1 MPSLEL
7 KSLKTLSKIF
17 DDDFKY
23 KIAFHDP
30 GGNTQISYG
39 RLRSWVHQCAEELI
53 RFSDTKER
61 KVLIFLDSGLVFVTV
76 FYACLLAA
84 RTPILL
90 NTKLKDELK
99 SLDSLDSVILTDKKN
114 SLSIEKYM
122 NINKNRVL
130 VIDLQENPDLVSE
143 YEYPEFHPDDRM
155 AYLFTS
161 GSSGKAKLVPKTF
174 ANLMTEVRYLKG
186 LLTATE
192 EDIYL
197 PLVPSFHIYG
207 LLYTV
212 LLPLYTGSGIR
223 LDIPFSPLNILED
236 GMLNKTTMVIANPS
250 HYSAMSSFLDHCKE
264 KDFSRIRYCISSTM
278 PVDQDIIIKMYEML
292 NIRLIEFYGSTE
304 TGGIAYRKFYK
315 AKTWKFFP
323 QIKWK
328 LDTNELMVSSPMVSS
343 DESRDETSEVW
354 HSTGDLVNYHEETG
368 GFSLLGR
375 MNQIVK
381 VAGNRVS
388 CLEVAK
394 VIREIPDVQDVVVMG
409 VPSKTI
415 AGEELLAYL
424 VTENEA
430 GMIKKVK
437 QFCRSK
443 LPDFKVPSRFMI
455 VPNIEKGANGK
466 VLFRK
471 LPVPRD

>member
-1 MPSLEL
+1 MQPLEPYSLQ
-7 KSLKTLSKIF
+7 TLSKIF
-17 DDDFKY
+17 DDNFKY
-23 KIAFHDP
+23 KIAFHDL
-30 GGNTQISYG
+30 GRDAQISYG
-39 RLRSWVHQCAEELI
+39 QLRGWVHQCAEELKQ
-53 RFSDTKER
+53 FSNTMER
-61 KVLIFLDSGLVFVTV
+61 KVLIFLDSGLLFVTV
-76 FYACLLAA
+76 FYASLLAA

-99 SLDSLDSVILTDKKN
+99 SLDLLDSVILTDKKN
-114 SLSIEKYM
+114 SQSIKKYM

-130 VIDLQENPDLVSE
+130 IIDLQENPEKLSE
-143 YEYPEFHPDDRM
+143 YEYPKFHPDDM
-155 AYLFTS
+155 MVYLFTS
-161 GSSGKAKLVPKTF
+161 GSTGKAKLVPKTF
-174 ANLMTEVRYLKG
+174 ANLMTEVRYLKE
-186 LLTATE
+186 LLTTTE
-192 EDIYL
+192 DDIYL

-212 LLPLYTGSGIR
+212 LLPLYTGSAIR

-236 GMLNKTTMVIANPS
+236 GMLQKTTMVIANPS
-250 HYSAMSSFLDHCKE
+250 HYSAMNPFLKQFKE
-264 KDFSRIRYCISSTM
+264 NDFSHIKYCISSTM
-278 PVDQDIIIKMYEML
+278 PVDQDIIVKMHGTL

-315 AKTWKFFP
+315 AKIWRFFP

-328 LDTNELMVSSPMVSS
+328 LESHELMVSSPMVSS
-343 DESRDETSEVW
+343 DGSQDKTSEIW
-354 HSTGDLVNYHEETG
+354 HGTGDLVDYHEEIE

-388 CLEVAK
+388 CLEVEK
-394 VIREIPDVQDVVVMG
+394 VIREIPDVQDVVVIG
-409 VPSKTI
+409 VSSETI

-424 VTENEA
+424 VAQNEI
-430 GMIKKVK
+430 GIIKKVK

-443 LPDFKVPSRFMI
+443 MPDFKVPSRFMI
-455 VPNIEKGANGK
+455 VPTIEKGANGK
-466 VLFRK
+466 VLFSK